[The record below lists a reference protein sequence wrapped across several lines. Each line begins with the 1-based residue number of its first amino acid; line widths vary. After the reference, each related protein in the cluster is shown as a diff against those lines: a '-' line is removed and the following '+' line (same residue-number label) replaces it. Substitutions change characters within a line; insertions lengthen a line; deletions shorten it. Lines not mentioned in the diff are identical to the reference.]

1 MLRPQLVVL
10 GRSTLQLAG
19 DDPVRVNPQ
28 RSALPTQF
36 VVYDVA
42 VCVVEAEVV
51 PDSATEFFVAASR

>member
-10 GRSTLQLAG
+10 GRSTLQLAW

-42 VCVVEAEVV
+42 ICAVEAEVV